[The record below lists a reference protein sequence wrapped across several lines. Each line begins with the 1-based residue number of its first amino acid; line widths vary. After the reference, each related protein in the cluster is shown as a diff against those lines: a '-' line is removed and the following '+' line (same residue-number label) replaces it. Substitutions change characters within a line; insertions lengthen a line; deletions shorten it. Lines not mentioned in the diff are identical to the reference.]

1 MEGEAE
7 ANYAYYALHKFR
19 WKPSEFLALDPY
31 EQAFV
36 VAAIDVRID
45 KEKKEA
51 AAAKRKANK
60 RK

>member
-19 WKPSEFLALDPY
+19 WKPSVFLALDPY

-36 VAAIDVRID
+36 IAAIDVRVE
-45 KEKKEA
+45 KEKQEA
-51 AAAKRKANK
+51 LAAKRKAK
-60 RK
+60 RR